1 MTLPARS
8 FPPLE
13 GPHARLLILGS
24 MPGMAS
30 LEAARYYAHP
40 RNAFWP
46 IVMALLDAEGS
57 PATPSTV
64 DDASVPGRRG
74 TAVRLPD
81 YDERVRRLLA
91 AGIALWDVLAE
102 CVRPGSLDAA
112 IRRDSE
118 RANELPALC
127 ERHPELALIA
137 FNGQT
142 AAKLFERHVGE
153 EVRARRPDIRCLT
166 LPSTSPAHA
175 SLTLADK
182 RARWRDALG
191 GVIDSR

>member
-13 GPHARLLILGS
+13 GPQARLLILGS

-46 IVMALLDAEGS
+46 IVMALLDAGGA
-57 PATPSTV
+57 PAAPSTV
-64 DDASVPGRRG
+64 DEVSAPGRRG
-74 TAVRLPD
+74 IDVRLPG

-127 ERHPELALIA
+127 DRHPELSLIA

-182 RARWRDALG
+182 HARWRDALG
-191 GVIDSR
+191 SVIDSR

>member
-13 GPHARLLILGS
+13 GPRARLLILGS
-24 MPGMAS
+24 MPGTAS
-30 LEAARYYAHP
+30 LEAVRYYAHP

-46 IVMALLDAEGS
+46 VVMALLDGEET
-57 PATPSTV
+57 PATMSGTR
-64 DDASVPGRRG
+64 APGRRG
-74 TAVRLPD
+74 TAVRLPG

-118 RANELPALC
+118 RANALPALC

-142 AAKLFERHVGE
+142 ASKLFERHVGE
-153 EVRARRPDIRCLT
+153 TVRARRPDIRYVT

-182 RARWRDALG
+182 HARWRDALG
-191 GVIDSR
+191 SVLDSP

>member
-13 GPHARLLILGS
+13 GPRARLLILGS
-24 MPGMAS
+24 MPGTAS

-46 IVMALLDAEGS
+46 IVMALLEREE
-57 PATPSTV
+57 PS
-64 DDASVPGRRG
+64 AAAPGRRG
-74 TAVRLPD
+74 SAVRLPG

-91 AGIALWDVLAE
+91 AGVALWDVLAE

-118 RANELPALC
+118 RANDLPALC

-153 EVRARRPDIRCLT
+153 RVRARRPDLRCVT

-182 RARWRDALG
+182 HVRWRDALES
-191 GVIDSR
+191 VLDSR